1 MVDLEVQ
8 INKKIEALNR
18 VPLKKNVCW
27 LCTSEV
33 YRTTIYII
41 SYYLTERKDKD
52 ENSTK

>member
-8 INKKIEALNR
+8 IN
-18 VPLKKNVCW
+18 
-27 LCTSEV
+27 
-33 YRTTIYII
+33 RTTIYTI